1 MTDKSGTTDNMVSII
16 TISWW
21 ALLLRWDKVNVI
33 GGGAVLLV
41 LLLSK
46 RKA

>member
-1 MTDKSGTTDNMVSII
+1 MTDKSGTADNMVSII

-21 ALLLRWDKVNVI
+21 ALLLRWDKVNVV
-33 GGGAVLLV
+33 GGAVLLV